1 MNWYYANGGQQTGPV
16 TEEEFQRLA
25 ADGTIK
31 PDTLVW
37 REGMPNWQAY
47 STLASSAGSSAPSA
61 SASPAAPPLSGGV
74 PFFDSGAR
82 SRVEQMVNGPAIG
95 LIITAVLGVLYSL
108 VNLVLHFAGV
118 NFIGAQ
124 PQGLDPQ
131 VLETIQRIGGTVG
144 IIGTII
150 VLGAGAF
157 ITYAAL
163 QMRQLKGYGLGLA
176 ASIIAI
182 IPCVSPCC
190 LLGLPLGIWALV
202 VLNKPEVKAQFA

>member
-1 MNWYYANGGQQTGPV
+1 
-16 TEEEFQRLA
+16 
-25 ADGTIK
+25 
-31 PDTLVW
+31 
-37 REGMPNWQAY
+37 
-47 STLASSAGSSAPSA
+47 
-61 SASPAAPPLSGGV
+61 
-74 PFFDSGAR
+74 
-82 SRVEQMVNGPAIG
+82 MVNGPAIG

-108 VNLVLHFAGV
+108 VNLVMHFAGV
-118 NFIGAQ
+118 NFMGAQ

-131 VLETIQRIGGTVG
+131 VLETIQRVGGAMGV
-144 IIGTII
+144 IGTII
-150 VLGAGAF
+150 VLGTGAF

-202 VLNKPEVKAQFA
+202 VLNKPEVKAQFS